1 MKKAIRY
8 SALAI
13 MLYAVFLFVL
23 VPADRVYAVLK
34 EKAPLP
40 VSLYQVNGSVWNGG
54 ATVAMMG
61 TQRLEFLTWELE
73 PLALLLG
80 RLEIALGF
88 SKNDGKMN
96 VTAGRSLLGDYYLRD
111 ADASFPAVELESM
124 LSPMKLGLAGNITAS
139 LKEMRIAGKQL
150 SAVEGTL
157 IWDKAGLISS
167 ADNPVG
173 SFGID
178 FATTEEGI
186 RGVLKDSGGPLQADG
201 ILVLKPDGSYQL
213 TASFTPRDAG
223 RDDIKQALRFLGTP
237 DPAGKVSVS
246 KTGNLQLEKY
256 LPFISSS
263 G

>member
-8 SALAI
+8 GVLVI

-23 VPADRVYAVLK
+23 LPADRVYAVLK

-40 VSLYQVNGSVWNGG
+40 VSLYQINGSVWNGG
-54 ATVAMMG
+54 ADVAMMG
-61 TQRLEFLTWELE
+61 AQRLEFFTWELE

-80 RLEIALGF
+80 RLEVALGF
-88 SKNDGKMN
+88 TKNDGKMN
-96 VTAGRSLLGDYYLRD
+96 VIAGRSLMGNYYLHD
-111 ADASFPAVELESM
+111 ADASFPAVELESIF
-124 LSPMKLGLAGNITAS
+124 SPIKLGLSGNITAN
-139 LKEMRIAGKQL
+139 LKEMKIAGNQL

-157 IWDKAGLISS
+157 TWDKAGLISS
-167 ADNPVG
+167 ADSPMG

-186 RGVLKDSGGPLQADG
+186 KGILKDTGGPLQADG
-201 ILVLKPDGSYQL
+201 ILMLKPDGSYQF

-223 RDDIKQALRFLGTP
+223 RNDIKQALRFLGTP
-237 DPAGKVSVS
+237 DPSGKIAVS
-246 KTGNLQLEKY
+246 KSGNLQLEKY
-256 LPFISSS
+256 LPFIASA